1 MKSYENISLF
11 FPFFSYRFKMY
22 HSFIHRAESNA
33 PGFTIQ
39 DMNQISSMRTQLGKY
54 FVDLISISLRSLETT
69 SAMRIE
75 HEHEKHQ
82 QQQSMDLMG
91 CSSTPTSNNNTN
103 ASSELP
109 FVSC

>member
-1 MKSYENISLF
+1 
-11 FPFFSYRFKMY
+11 MY
-22 HSFIHRAESNA
+22 PSFIHRPDSNA

-39 DMNQISSMRTQLGKY
+39 DLNQISSMRTQLGKY

-69 SAMRIE
+69 SATRIE
-75 HEHEKHQ
+75 HEQHQ
-82 QQQSMDLMG
+82 QQQSVDLMG